1 MPIKLQKLPA
11 AVRWG
16 LAVLCAAVCGVL
28 WAYYWRVFF
37 GLDNRVSPLV
47 VTLGCAAFLEG
58 CMSAGRV
65 LCAAV
70 YKRIC
75 GKRGRV
81 HLFVRAAVCI
91 CQPAAA
97 NAGRSRPLPAHLCHL
112 HRAL

>member
-47 VTLGCAAFLEG
+47 VTLEI
-58 CMSAGRV
+58 GR
-65 LCAAV
+65 
-70 YKRIC
+70 
-75 GKRGRV
+75 
-81 HLFVRAAVCI
+81 
-91 CQPAAA
+91 
-97 NAGRSRPLPAHLCHL
+97 AHV
-112 HRAL
+112 